1 MSATVEYHVE
11 IGNGQ
16 VQVFSRSA
24 LGTPFNVVVGR
35 NLLGTADLYRILDVR
50 AASVD
55 GETAAIR
62 EHQQR
67 GVS

>member
-1 MSATVEYHVE
+1 
-11 IGNGQ
+11 
-16 VQVFSRSA
+16 
-24 LGTPFNVVVGR
+24 VVVGR